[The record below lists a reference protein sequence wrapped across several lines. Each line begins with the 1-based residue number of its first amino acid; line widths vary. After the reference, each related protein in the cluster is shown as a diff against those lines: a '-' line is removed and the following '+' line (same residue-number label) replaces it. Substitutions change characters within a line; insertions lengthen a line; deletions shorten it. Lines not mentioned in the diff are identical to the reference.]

1 MSSIKI
7 YKKTLHKKYIEI
19 MINKL
24 YLLLKTFI
32 NYATV
37 PFRIFIV
44 YMLMIIGIIILKNTK
59 SEGNINAVVSI
70 FFKLM
75 MFFMSLKISISNDD
89 YIKYMKYLY
98 SNEKFL
104 CVFNHTT
111 LVDGHLLFSVF
122 PRMGIV
128 LYNLKEFEYIS
139 FDKNAVSKLG
149 SILVDYDKRNGVT
162 QIINDKVKNRKT
174 GESII
179 FIAPCKGL
187 SSQNPGNISE
197 FKSSGAFVNKSKI
210 LPITIKYED
219 DTLDYNKDYGE
230 SIIHAYFKLF
240 LVENYK
246 IKIKVGDIVKPD
258 KNESIEEYK
267 NRVYNIMNQEY
278 KELKV

>member
-1 MSSIKI
+1 
-7 YKKTLHKKYIEI
+7 
-19 MINKL
+19 
-24 YLLLKTFI
+24 
-32 NYATV
+32 
-37 PFRIFIV
+37 
-44 YMLMIIGIIILKNTK
+44 
-59 SEGNINAVVSI
+59 
-70 FFKLM
+70 
-75 MFFMSLKISISNDD
+75 
-89 YIKYMKYLY
+89 MKYLY

-128 LYNLKEFEYIS
+128 LYNQKEFEFIA

-149 SILVDYDKRNGVT
+149 SILIDYNKRNGVT
-162 QIINDKVKNRKT
+162 QIIHDKVKNRNI

-179 FIAPCKGL
+179 FIAPCKGM

-219 DTLDYNKDYGE
+219 DTLDYNKEFGE
-230 SIIHAYFKLF
+230 SVINAYFKLF

-258 KNESIEEYK
+258 KNESIKEYRDK
-267 NRVYNIMNQEY
+267 VYNIMNREY
-278 KELKV
+278 KEMKV

>member
-1 MSSIKI
+1 
-7 YKKTLHKKYIEI
+7 
-19 MINKL
+19 MINKF
-24 YLLLKTFI
+24 YLLFKTFI

-37 PFRIFIV
+37 PFRLFIV

-59 SEGNINAVVSI
+59 SEGNINTIVSI

-75 MFFMSLKISISNDD
+75 MFFMSLKISISNED

-98 SNEKFL
+98 SNEKIL

-128 LYNLKEFEYIS
+128 LYNQKEFEYIA

-149 SILVDYDKRNGVT
+149 SILVDYNKRNGIT
-162 QIINDKVKNRKT
+162 KIINDKVKNRNV
-174 GESII
+174 GESIL
-179 FIAPCKGL
+179 FIAPCKGM
-187 SSQNPGNISE
+187 SSHNPGNISE

-210 LPITIKYED
+210 LPIIIKYED
-219 DTLDYNKDYGE
+219 DTLDYNKELGE
-230 SIIHAYFKLF
+230 SVIDAYFKLF

-246 IKIKVGDIVKPD
+246 IKIKVGDIIIPD
-258 KNESIEEYK
+258 NNESIEEYK
-267 NRVYNIMNQEY
+267 NRVYNIMNREY
-278 KELKV
+278 KELIV

>member
-1 MSSIKI
+1 
-7 YKKTLHKKYIEI
+7 

-37 PFRIFIV
+37 PFRLFIV
-44 YMLMIIGIIILKNTK
+44 YMLMVIGIILLKNTK
-59 SEGNINAVVSI
+59 SEGNINTIVST

-89 YIKYMKYLY
+89 YIKYMRYLY

-128 LYNLKEFEYIS
+128 LYNQKEFEFIA
-139 FDKNAVSKLG
+139 FDKNAVNKLG
-149 SILVDYDKRNGVT
+149 SILVDYNKRNGIT

-179 FIAPCKGL
+179 FIAPCKGI

-197 FKSSGAFVNKSKI
+197 FKSSGAFVNKNKI

-219 DTLDYNKDYGE
+219 DTLDYNKDFGE
-230 SIIHAYFKLF
+230 SIINAYFKLF

-246 IKIKVGDIVKPD
+246 IRIKVGDIVDPD
-258 KNESIEEYK
+258 ENESIEEYK
-267 NRVYNIMNQEY
+267 NRVYNIMNREY

>member
-1 MSSIKI
+1 
-7 YKKTLHKKYIEI
+7 

-37 PFRIFIV
+37 PFRLFIV
-44 YMLMIIGIIILKNTK
+44 YMLMIVGIILLKNTK
-59 SEGNINAVVSI
+59 SEGNINTIVSTS
-70 FFKLM
+70 FKLM
-75 MFFMSLKISISNDD
+75 MFFMSLKISISNED
-89 YIKYMKYLY
+89 YIKYMRYLY

-128 LYNLKEFEYIS
+128 LYNQKEFEFIA
-139 FDKNAVSKLG
+139 FDKNAVNKLG
-149 SILVDYDKRNGVT
+149 SILVDYNKRNGVT

-179 FIAPCKGL
+179 FIAPCKGM

-197 FKSSGAFVNKSKI
+197 FKSSGAFVNKNKI
-210 LPITIKYED
+210 LPIIIKYED
-219 DTLDYNKDYGE
+219 DTLDYNKDFGE
-230 SIIHAYFKLF
+230 SVINAYFKLF

-246 IKIKVGDIVKPD
+246 IKIKVGDIIEPYE
-258 KNESIEEYK
+258 NECIEKYK
-267 NRVYNIMNQEY
+267 NRVYNIMNREY

>member
-1 MSSIKI
+1 
-7 YKKTLHKKYIEI
+7 

-37 PFRIFIV
+37 PFRLFIV
-44 YMLMIIGIIILKNTK
+44 YMLMIIGIILLKNAK
-59 SEGNINAVVSI
+59 SEGNINTIVST

-75 MFFMSLKISISNDD
+75 MFFMSLKISISNED
-89 YIKYMKYLY
+89 YIKYMRYLY
-98 SNEKFL
+98 SKEKFL

-128 LYNLKEFEYIS
+128 LYNQKEFEFIA
-139 FDKNAVSKLG
+139 FDKNAVNKLG
-149 SILVDYDKRNGVT
+149 SILVDYNKRNGIT
-162 QIINDKVKNRKT
+162 QIINDKVKNRKS

-179 FIAPCKGL
+179 FIAPCKGV

-219 DTLDYNKDYGE
+219 DTLDYNKEFGE
-230 SIIHAYFKLF
+230 SVINAYFKLF

-246 IKIKVGDIVKPD
+246 IKIKVGDMINSYE
-258 KNESIEEYK
+258 NESIDEYK
-267 NRVYNIMNQEY
+267 NRVYNIMNREY

>member
-1 MSSIKI
+1 
-7 YKKTLHKKYIEI
+7 

-32 NYATV
+32 NYATA
-37 PFRIFIV
+37 PFRLFIV
-44 YMLMIIGIIILKNTK
+44 YMLMIIGLIILKNTK
-59 SEGNINAVVSI
+59 SEGNINIIVST

-75 MFFMSLKISISNDD
+75 IFFMSLKISISNED

-128 LYNLKEFEYIS
+128 LYNQKEFEFIA

-149 SILVDYDKRNGVT
+149 SILIDYNKRNGVT
-162 QIINDKVKNRKT
+162 QIIHDKVKNRNI

-179 FIAPCKGL
+179 FIAPCKGM

-219 DTLDYNKDYGE
+219 DTLDYNKEFGE
-230 SIIHAYFKLF
+230 SVINAYFKLF

-258 KNESIEEYK
+258 KNESIKEYRD
-267 NRVYNIMNQEY
+267 RVYNIMNREY
-278 KELKV
+278 KEMKV